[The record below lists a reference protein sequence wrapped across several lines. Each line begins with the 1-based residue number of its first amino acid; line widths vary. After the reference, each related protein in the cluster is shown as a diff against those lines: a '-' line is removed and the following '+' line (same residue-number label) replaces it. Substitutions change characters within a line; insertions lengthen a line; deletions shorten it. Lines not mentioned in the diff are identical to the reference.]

1 MIPRIAAKLRPARKN
16 LAEQD
21 KELKSEE
28 DRAKSKEDRLHERQ
42 PLPRHREEDLLH
54 EMAHFGYI
62 PGHSLTP

>member
-28 DRAKSKEDRLHERQ
+28 DRAKSEEDRSHKRQ
-42 PLPRHREEDLLH
+42 PLPRYVEEDMLH
-54 EMAHFGYI
+54 EHEMSHFGF
-62 PGHSLTP
+62 